1 MAYEMEEIQQSQE
14 IFYLLLKEHE
24 IKEENEKELF
34 RVYTQNNHVMNLVKS
49 QATAAESQVERYG
62 DVIYLIPKEDNEY
75 LGFTKQ
81 ELKAQLCRSNAT
93 DKDYYLS
100 QFVILVLLTEF
111 YDGQGSSS
119 KSREYM
125 KVGELLNLVSDY
137 LVEAGENMEP
147 EEEEKTGLAFI
158 NMLEAYSALRSD
170 EHGSKARTTKE
181 GFVYHVLQFL
191 QKQRLI
197 HYVERDE
204 MIMTTKKLDRFMDW
218 TLLNQNHY
226 DRVQKVLAVWK
237 EDDNE

>member
-1 MAYEMEEIQQSQE
+1 MIQQSQE

-49 QATAAESQVERYG
+49 QATAAESLVERYG
-62 DVIYLIPKEDNEY
+62 DVIYLIPKEENEY

-137 LVEAGENMEP
+137 LVEARRKIWNRR
-147 EEEEKTGLAFI
+147 KKKRQDL
-158 NMLEAYSALRSD
+158 LS
-170 EHGSKARTTKE
+170 
-181 GFVYHVLQFL
+181 
-191 QKQRLI
+191 LI
-197 HYVERDE
+197 C
-204 MIMTTKKLDRFMDW
+204 
-218 TLLNQNHY
+218 
-226 DRVQKVLAVWK
+226 
-237 EDDNE
+237 

>member
-62 DVIYLIPKEDNEY
+62 DVIYLIPKEENEY

-125 KVGELLNLVSDY
+125 KVGRTFESCVGLFSRSRRKY
-137 LVEAGENMEP
+137 G
-147 EEEEKTGLAFI
+147 TGG
-158 NMLEAYSALRSD
+158 RRKD
-170 EHGSKARTTKE
+170 RTC
-181 GFVYHVLQFL
+181 FH
-191 QKQRLI
+191 
-197 HYVERDE
+197 
-204 MIMTTKKLDRFMDW
+204 
-218 TLLNQNHY
+218 
-226 DRVQKVLAVWK
+226 
-237 EDDNE
+237 

>member
-1 MAYEMEEIQQSQE
+1 M
-14 IFYLLLKEHE
+14 
-24 IKEENEKELF
+24 
-34 RVYTQNNHVMNLVKS
+34 
-49 QATAAESQVERYG
+49 
-62 DVIYLIPKEDNEY
+62 Y
-75 LGFTKQ
+75 LGQIIKHKRNVEILKLYWELGGQILTIGSDSHKPEHLGTFINETKQ

-191 QKQRLI
+191 QKQGLI

-218 TLLNQNHY
+218 NLLNQNNY
-226 DRVQKVLAVWK
+226 QRVLRVLGVAK
-237 EDDNE
+237 DE

>member
-1 MAYEMEEIQQSQE
+1 MKWKRYSKSQE

-49 QATAAESQVERYG
+49 QATAAESLVERYG
-62 DVIYLIPKEDNEY
+62 DVIYLIPKEENEY

-137 LVEAGENMEP
+137 LVEAGENMA
-147 EEEEKTGLAFI
+147 TGG
-158 NMLEAYSALRSD
+158 RRKD
-170 EHGSKARTTKE
+170 RTC
-181 GFVYHVLQFL
+181 FL
-191 QKQRLI
+191 
-197 HYVERDE
+197 
-204 MIMTTKKLDRFMDW
+204 
-218 TLLNQNHY
+218 
-226 DRVQKVLAVWK
+226 
-237 EDDNE
+237 

>member
-62 DVIYLIPKEDNEY
+62 DVIYLIPKEENEY

-137 LVEAGENMEP
+137 LVEAGEIWNRR
-147 EEEEKTGLAFI
+147 KKKRQDL
-158 NMLEAYSALRSD
+158 LS
-170 EHGSKARTTKE
+170 
-181 GFVYHVLQFL
+181 
-191 QKQRLI
+191 LI
-197 HYVERDE
+197 C
-204 MIMTTKKLDRFMDW
+204 
-218 TLLNQNHY
+218 
-226 DRVQKVLAVWK
+226 
-237 EDDNE
+237 